1 MILII
6 TTLVITIFVI
16 ISIYYINNIQKKAQI
31 ITTKQLEHM
40 TGLYTDEGSNLHLLL
55 SEDYKKQFIKDGIK
69 NFNQSKIIENGV
81 IKLKGGVKT
90 DYEKIRHTTDDAM
103 LDKFFKEISKSL
115 LPYTTKLK
123 GENVETIKLDQLE
136 KLLQLILDG
145 KKQLNKGITTTM
157 ALISTTNSS
166 NVVETFLSQSEL
178 KDKLKNESNNV
189 IKPSSIDF
197 KFKELDIQ
205 KMVTSIFN
213 EMKNGIPTENNNIV
227 TTTKDNYI
235 YVDKDKITDYLRSF
249 DDKDIATL
257 YNSSNKTGNNIVNT
271 TSQQKNNIELF
282 TSSTDTSSKEPYEF
296 KYNEKD
302 KKEEWKIEN
311 PDTFEYIDDPK
322 YPNADDEEYYQR
334 NTEEYNKE
342 QQDHYERI
350 TLLNEIEI
358 SKQKWLYSKSC
369 KQMLEKAFIED
380 FKKAYHNYMIY
391 AFTNVLK
398 YLPAIENPTQL
409 TVTELKAYNLIL
421 KQMPKCS
428 DLVNLF
434 ENNIDKLNCGN
445 NKSNTN
451 NNSKNNTAA
460 TTSGSVKKYKID
472 LDKNKL
478 FPNNKFNNVN
488 NNWVNVK
495 NGPLP
500 INNKLKTSTN
510 SANIFKAKK
519 LLPEVTTNIDPTT
532 TKSSSFINVL
542 KGNLISTKRI
552 DPTTTNRI
560 DPTTTNRIDPTTT
573 NRIDPTTTNYIVPT
587 TTNYIVPTTTKSI
600 LPTFANISTTK
611 YINSNANSPWS
622 PYLIVKAAYSA
633 LDYFKRPSVQTTT
646 KKQVSSTTKESCNC
660 PTKEN
665 ITTNGNV
672 TTTKENVTT
681 TKENVTTTKENIV
694 TTTFGNVITT
704 TIGANKYSKNS
715 KYSKELEM
723 LGFTGYQAYDPLDI
737 QCPVTG
743 TLKNMKPLKIL
754 NNDFY

>member
-81 IKLKGGVKT
+81 IKLKGSVKT
-90 DYEKIRHTTDDAM
+90 DYEITRHTTDDGM

-178 KDKLKNESNNV
+178 KDKLKNDSNNV
-189 IKPSSIDF
+189 IKPSPIDF
-197 KFKELDIQ
+197 KFKELDVQ
-205 KMVTSIFN
+205 KMVTAIFN

-257 YNSSNKTGNNIVNT
+257 SNSSNKTGNNIVNT

-500 INNKLKTSTN
+500 LNNKLKTSTT
-510 SANIFKAKK
+510 SENIIMAKK
-519 LLPEVTTNIDPTT
+519 HLSEVTKNITPTT
-532 TKSSSFINVL
+532 TKHITPTT
-542 KGNLISTKRI
+542 TKHI
-552 DPTTTNRI
+552 TPTTTKHITPTTTNHKY
-560 DPTTTNRIDPTTT
+560 T
-573 NRIDPTTTNYIVPT
+573 
-587 TTNYIVPTTTKSI
+587 
-600 LPTFANISTTK
+600 TFANISTTK
-611 YINSNANSPWS
+611 YINPDSKSPWD
-622 PYLIVKAAYSA
+622 PYLIIKAAYSA

-646 KKQVSSTTKESCNC
+646 KKQVSSTTN
-660 PTKEN
+660 
-665 ITTNGNV
+665 
-672 TTTKENVTT
+672 ENVTT
-681 TKENVTTTKENIV
+681 TNENVTTTNENVTTTNENVTTTNENVTTTKENIV

-737 QCPVTG
+737 QCPVTA

>member
-40 TGLYTDEGSNLHLLL
+40 TGLYTDDGSNLHLLL

-81 IKLKGGVKT
+81 IKLKGSVKT

-178 KDKLKNESNNV
+178 KDKLKNDSNNV
-189 IKPSSIDF
+189 IKPSPIDF

-249 DDKDIATL
+249 DHKDIATL

-488 NNWVNVK
+488 NNWINVK

-500 INNKLKTSTN
+500 LNNKLKTSTA
-510 SANIFKAKK
+510 STNIFKTKK
-519 LLPEVTTNIDPTT
+519 LLPEVTTNIVPVT
-532 TKSSSFINVL
+532 TKH
-542 KGNLISTKRI
+542 
-552 DPTTTNRI
+552 
-560 DPTTTNRIDPTTT
+560 
-573 NRIDPTTTNYIVPT
+573 
-587 TTNYIVPTTTKSI
+587 IVPTTTKHVVPTTTKRILPTTTNRI

-681 TKENVTTTKENIV
+681 TTKENIV

-737 QCPVTG
+737 QCPVTA